1 MPILEQMDKGGKVEI
16 YSGMLFS
23 HKKKKNEGNLAI
35 CNILTRP

>member
-23 HKKKKNEGNLAI
+23 HKKKKKMKEILPFAI
-35 CNILTRP
+35 S